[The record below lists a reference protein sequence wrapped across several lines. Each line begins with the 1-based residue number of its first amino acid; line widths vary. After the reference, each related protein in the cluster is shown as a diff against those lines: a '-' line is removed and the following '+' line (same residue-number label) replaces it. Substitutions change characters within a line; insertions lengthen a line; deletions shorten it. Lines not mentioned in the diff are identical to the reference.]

1 MQEPSSANL
10 TPRAFQAEVLTRA
23 GIKSLRLG
31 KTSNHEDP
39 SDLLPPPTSLLA
51 AAAPPESRTPGW
63 LLAMAPACAGYLTHL
78 DSRWL
83 AEPESLPD
91 SAHSV
96 ECVQEMLALQLPVLT
111 GSSQMQLR
119 LMQQIE
125 KLERL
130 QTELQQ
136 DDAFC
141 QLHPAVLEAVDS
153 QLQLLMELLQ
163 RSRQLQHL
171 ERRLNE
177 EYVQI
182 SQLLAEIHQAEA
194 PSPERLRLWCD
205 KLRYQ
210 LLCRQDFEDRC
221 AELEICGYPVS
232 QLHALLKDYKGVI
245 RQVIAAL
252 PADQLLGRAS

>member
-10 TPRAFQAEVLTRA
+10 TTRAFHAEVLTRA

-31 KTSNHEDP
+31 KTSNHQDQFEP
-39 SDLLPPPTSLLA
+39 LPPLTSVFTI
-51 AAAPPESRTPGW
+51 AAPPASRTPGW

-83 AEPESLPD
+83 TEPESLPE

-96 ECVQEMLALQLPVLT
+96 ECVQEMLSLQLPVLT

-130 QTELQQ
+130 QIELQQ
-136 DDAFC
+136 DDSFC
-141 QLHPAVLEAVDS
+141 DLHPAVLEALDS

-182 SQLLAEIHQAEA
+182 SQLLEEIHQAEEPGA
-194 PSPERLRLWCD
+194 ERMRFWCD

-210 LLCRQDFEDRC
+210 LLCQQDFEDRC
-221 AELEICGYPVS
+221 AELEICGYPVG
-232 QLHALLKDYKGVI
+232 QLRALLKDYKGVI